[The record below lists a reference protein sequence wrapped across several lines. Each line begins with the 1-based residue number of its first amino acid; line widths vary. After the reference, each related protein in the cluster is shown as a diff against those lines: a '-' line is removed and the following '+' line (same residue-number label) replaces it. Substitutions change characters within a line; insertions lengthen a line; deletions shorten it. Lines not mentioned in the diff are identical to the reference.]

1 MLLIQC
7 PHCGARN
14 SDEFTFSGEIVPRP
28 AADCDPATWRNYL
41 YVKTNATGWQRE
53 RWFHVS
59 GCRRFLLIERD
70 QDSNEIRRVSD
81 YGDRR

>member
-7 PHCGARN
+7 PHCGVRN
-14 SDEFTFSGEIVPRP
+14 SDEFTFNGEIVPRP
-28 AADCDPATWRNYL
+28 AADSDPGTWRNYL
-41 YVKTNATGWQRE
+41 YMKTNAAGWQHE

-59 GCRRFLLIERD
+59 GCRRFLLIERN